1 MNEKRLKAAEK
12 SFLKRYPGGFKHPE
26 LQAIVKKHHKPKL
39 LASVQE
45 AFAASRFKDTQAVL
59 DSFVKIISQST
70 VVSVFEKTKL
80 RNVAPSLSDTDRKKI
95 VLALKEMLH
104 GDRLKG
110 FDQLSSQLKPFGVAK
125 WPVLTALLLYYDAQ
139 KEVIIKPTTAKAVID
154 FFEVRDLKYTSTPT
168 SSFYKDYRSL
178 ILKMRKMVSP
188 EIAPDNGAFSGF
200 LMMSME
206 EPVE

>member
-12 SFLKRYPGGFKHPE
+12 SFLKRYPGGFAHPE

-39 LASVQE
+39 LATVHE
-45 AFAASRFKDTQAVL
+45 ALAPSRFKDTQAIL

-80 RNVAPSLSDTDRKKI
+80 RNVAPSLGDTDRKKI

-110 FDQLSSQLKPFGVAK
+110 FDHLSSQLQPLGVAK

-139 KEVIIKPTTAKAVID
+139 KEVIVKPTTAKAVID
-154 FFEVRDLKYTSTPT
+154 FFEVTDLKYTPTPN

-188 EIAPDNGAFSGF
+188 DVAPDNGAFSGF

-206 EPVE
+206 DPVE